1 MNTAV
6 LGALAALSGSALGG
20 IAPLISNYLIQ
31 RGLTKREMLSQE
43 LAVRQEL
50 YSDFIQF
57 GIKVWVSATTKQLAG
72 EGMDE
77 LINLYALVSRIR
89 LFAPEPVIEAAEE
102 FSMRVTKRYGEQA
115 LSVQDL
121 KTATLKPHVDPLHE
135 FSCRCRE
142 EMHKLLGTGN
152 Y

>member
-20 IAPLISNYLIQ
+20 IAPLISNYLVQ
-31 RGLTKREMLSQE
+31 RGLTEREMLSQE

-72 EGMDE
+72 EGMDD
-77 LINLYALVSRIR
+77 LINDKRPSIQDFVSSLADISVDIED
-89 LFAPEPVIEAAEE
+89 APQPGA
-102 FSMRVTKRYGEQA
+102 G
-115 LSVQDL
+115 QDSS
-121 KTATLKPHVDPLHE
+121 
-135 FSCRCRE
+135 F
-142 EMHKLLGTGN
+142 
-152 Y
+152 